1 MFPIEPAVLGAF
13 VVASIAIVTSP
24 GPDTVLVLRYSLND
38 GRGIGL
44 AAVSGVQLG
53 LIVHTTLALLG
64 ISLLIASSPL
74 LFRAVAVAGAAYL
87 AWLGWQSIKGRGG
100 LDLKASGPAAGAI
113 RALREAALCNV
124 LNPKV
129 ILWYLALMPNFIDPA
144 RSVPVQVLALAS
156 VLIAIN
162 VVWQV
167 PMALAAGAARDWL
180 GRAEVRRAINR
191 VSGATLIGMAALML
205 AQNFM

>member
-1 MFPIEPAVLGAF
+1 MFPIEPAALGAF
-13 VVASIAIVTSP
+13 VAASIAIVTSP
-24 GPDTVLVLRYSLND
+24 GPDTVLILRYALND

-53 LIVHTTLALLG
+53 LVVHTTLALFG
-64 ISLLIASSPL
+64 ISLIVASSPL

-87 AWLGWQSIKGRGG
+87 AWLGWQSLKGAGG
-100 LDLKASGPAAGAI
+100 LELRTAGPAAGAA
-113 RALREAALCNV
+113 RALREAALCNI

-129 ILWYLALMPNFIDPA
+129 ILYFLALMPNFIDPQ
-144 RSVPVQVLALAS
+144 RGVPAQVLALAG

-167 PMALAAGAARDWL
+167 PMALAAGAVRGWL
-180 GRAEVRRAINR
+180 GRADVRRAINR
-191 VSGATLIGMAALML
+191 VSGATLVVMALVML
-205 AQNFM
+205 AQNFR